1 MPGRI
6 RICFLIPSLVAHGA
20 ERQLCELAR
29 ALDKGRFDVHIITFY
44 RREDWEGAD
53 LTPELEGQPG
63 IHLHTLGKRPG
74 RLVDLPSLIRL
85 IRLVEDLEPH
95 IVHGYMDGNLPALG
109 AGCLLR
115 ARVVWGIRNAGAI
128 AGSGGAVRFL
138 ATRLSGLADLVIYNS
153 EAGRQ
158 SHRDHGYRSP
168 VDRVVPN
175 GFDLH
180 RFRPDPAAGLRQRAA
195 WGIPPEAPLVGIV
208 GRLSPVKDHETFL
221 RTAARVAVAEPAAR
235 FVVVGDGSSARKEA
249 LQALAADLIPPGRV
263 VWAGHCDDMA
273 GAFNALSVLL
283 LTSTRE
289 GFPNV
294 LGEALACGVP
304 CITTR
309 AGDAELIVGDPQ
321 RTCDPGDDAALAA
334 ATLRVL
340 MGPRDLGLRDRIER
354 EFGTA
359 ALARRTAAVLE
370 SLVAPVEFGA
380 P

>member
-1 MPGRI
+1 MLGRI

-29 ALDKGRFDVHIITFY
+29 ALDKDRFEVHIITFY
-44 RREDWEGAD
+44 RREDWAGAD
-53 LTPELEGQPG
+53 LTPELMGQPG
-63 IHLHTLGKRPG
+63 IHLHTLAKQPG
-74 RLVDLPSLIRL
+74 RLLDLSALV
-85 IRLVEDLEPH
+85 RLVRLVGEMEPH
-95 IVHGYMDGNLPALG
+95 IVHGYMDGNLPALLVG
-109 AGCLLR
+109 GLFR
-115 ARVVWGIRNAGAI
+115 ARVVWGIRNSGVPADG
-128 AGSGGAVRFL
+128 GGAVRFL
-138 ATRLSGLADLVIYNS
+138 AARLSGLADLILYNS
-153 EAGRQ
+153 EAGRR
-158 SHRDHGYRSP
+158 SHRVLGYRP
-168 VDRVVPN
+168 PLDRVIPN
-175 GFDLH
+175 GFDLS
-180 RFRPDPAAGLRQRAA
+180 RFRPDAEAGLRQRAG
-195 WGIPPEAPLVGIV
+195 WGIPPDVPLVGIV

-221 RTAARVAVAEPAAR
+221 RAAARVAGAEPAVR
-235 FVVVGDGSSARKEA
+235 FVIVGDGSSTRKGA
-249 LQALAADLIPPGRV
+249 LHALATDLIPPDRV
-263 VWAGHCDDMA
+263 VWAGHCEDMA
-273 GAFNALSVLL
+273 GAFNALSALL

-340 MGPRDLGLRDRIER
+340 KEPRDLGLRDRIER

-359 ALARRTAAVLE
+359 ALARRTAAMLE
-370 SLVAPVEFGA
+370 SLVTPVEFGA